1 MRNGKQNTRDDA
13 QPIFRSFLFFFSV
26 VSFFFFRFFLRFLSF
41 DFWPRPLSRAPPTQ
55 ALRHSNNNTTK
66 ILCNLLK
73 KATTESIP
81 KRADYCDI
89 EKKKFHNTKKKRS
102 SNNNRRRR
110 KRKKK
115 PFLVC
120 KAFTCVFCITSFDS
134 TLHSIPFC
142 SSIPNKKESCT
153 TPQTN
158 KKRQK
163 KERGKPR
170 GVSGPP
176 THPPTHPVAA

>member
-81 KRADYCDI
+81 KRADYFDI
-89 EKKKFHNTKKKRS
+89 EKKVSQHKK
-102 SNNNRRRR
+102 NEAATTTEEEENLDDIRRMQR
-110 KRKKK
+110 
-115 PFLVC
+115 
-120 KAFTCVFCITSFDS
+120 I
-134 TLHSIPFC
+134 
-142 SSIPNKKESCT
+142 
-153 TPQTN
+153 
-158 KKRQK
+158 
-163 KERGKPR
+163 
-170 GVSGPP
+170 
-176 THPPTHPVAA
+176 